1 MCTLVRR
8 GRPLR
13 LVEPDNAYLENR
25 WLYSGGGVTVARWWC
40 AVPFEE
46 PTEEHRRDVHTIAIV
61 HRGSY
66 LLESPR
72 GRGLVDAHAAALY
85 NPGEP
90 FRGAHPNGCGD
101 AGSALLL
108 APEIVRRLV
117 RRHRPA
123 AAERG
128 EAVFPDPVGHLT
140 PRAWL
145 RHRLL
150 LAAIDHGEEALAVDE
165 AAQAL
170 LDELAGCLFAP
181 DRANPAAR
189 ADGEPDDPRPYAER
203 AACYLQTRFRDKV
216 QLADVA
222 RAAYTSPFHLAR
234 RFRAGTGT
242 TVHRYLTRLRLQ
254 AALDELARPHRDLW
268 QVAREV
274 GFATH
279 SHFTSAF
286 RRELGCTPSEVR
298 RALATRSG
306 LAALRARL
314 DPPAG
319 NEVP

>member
-13 LVEPDNAYLENR
+13 LIEPDTTYLDNR
-25 WLYSGGGVTVARWWC
+25 WLYSGGGLTVTRWWC
-40 AVPFEE
+40 SVPFAEL
-46 PTEEHRRDVHTIAIV
+46 TEEHRRDAHTVALV

-72 GRGLVDAHAAALY
+72 GRGLVDGTAAALY

-101 AGSALLL
+101 EGTALLL
-108 APEIVRRLV
+108 APELVRLLV

-123 AAERG
+123 AADRDAPG
-128 EAVFPDPVGHLT
+128 FPDLVGHVT

-150 LAAIDHGEEALAVDE
+150 LAAIHHGEEALAVDE
-165 AAQAL
+165 AAQHL
-170 LDELAGCLFAP
+170 LNELASCLLAP
-181 DRANPAAR
+181 DHGNAAGCRPDPRQPA
-189 ADGEPDDPRPYAER
+189 DPRPYAER
-203 AACYLQTRFRDKV
+203 AALHLQTHFRGKV
-216 QLADVA
+216 HLADVA

-234 RFRAGTGT
+234 LFRARTGT

-254 AALDELARPHRDLW
+254 AALDELARCRGDLG

-298 RALATRSG
+298 RALASRSG
-306 LAALRARL
+306 LAALRERL
-314 DPPAG
+314 ADG
-319 NEVP
+319 